1 MMQKTTRE
9 KLYSTANLLAIVTIF
24 YNLVEGIVSIWMGAA
39 DETLALFGFG
49 ADSFIEVFS
58 AIGVWHM
65 ISRVRA
71 NQGEMRDEFEQ
82 RALTITGAS
91 FYLLTVGLVL
101 TSIINIWQQHR
112 PETTLWGIVISSI
125 SISFMWL
132 LIHYKTKVGKALNS
146 PAILADANCSRACVY
161 LSVVLFAASVGY
173 EITGIGSLDSVGALL
188 IAWLS
193 WKEGR
198 EAFGKAKG
206 LNCSCSCNCRQ

>member
-1 MMQKTTRE
+1 MIQETTRE
-9 KLYSTANLLAIVTIF
+9 KLYSNANILAVVTIF

-49 ADSFIEVFS
+49 VDSFIEVFS

-65 ISRVRA
+65 IRRARA

-82 RALTITGAS
+82 RALTVTGAS
-91 FYLLTVGLVL
+91 FYLLTVGLML
-101 TSIINIWQQHR
+101 TSIINISMQHR
-112 PETTLWGIVISSI
+112 PETTLWGIVISSV

-161 LSVVLFAASVGY
+161 LSLVLFAASVGY
-173 EITGIGSLDSVGALL
+173 EMTGIGGLDSVGAFL
-188 IAWLS
+188 IAGLS

-198 EAFGKAKG
+198 EAFGKARG
-206 LNCSCSCNCRQ
+206 LNCSCSCNCRP

>member
-1 MMQKTTRE
+1 MQKTTRE

>member
-1 MMQKTTRE
+1 MTQQTTRE
-9 KLYSTANLLAIVTIF
+9 KLYSTANLLAVVTIF

-91 FYLLTVGLVL
+91 FYLLTAGLVL
-101 TSIINIWQQHR
+101 TSIINIFRQHR